1 MEEKRIFVIN
11 RYDYN
16 FLLNVLNEYRHQ
28 LLRQG
33 KSTELVNEMLLKLIN
48 TPMQKKALFRREKAR
63 HDR

>member
-11 RYDYN
+11 
-16 FLLNVLNEYRHQ
+16 RHQ

>member
-28 LLRQG
+28 LIRQG

-48 TPMQKKALFRREKAR
+48 TPM
-63 HDR
+63 

>member
-1 MEEKRIFVIN
+1 MEEKRVFVIN

-28 LLRQG
+28 LIKQG

-63 HDR
+63 YDR